1 VSQALQ
7 REQAVRSKLSALKEK
22 LEKANIPWVVFAGAA
37 AYCFGS
43 KRKVT
48 DIDILVRLEDLNRAK
63 AAIKDIDIKGFDIVA
78 DLEIE
83 ANQEGCRF
91 FMDDEMIERTK
102 WKQLFDVT
110 VPIIPVEDNI
120 IFKAILQRGEAQGKH
135 DIEDI
140 RHMVTNEKIDLKYL
154 NKKVEKYRAE
164 KRVKPLLKKL
174 RIL

>member
-1 VSQALQ
+1 VSQTLQ
-7 REQAVRSKLSALKEK
+7 SDQAIRSKLSALKEK
-22 LEKANIPWVVFAGAA
+22 LEKASIPWVVFAGAA
-37 AYCFGS
+37 AYCYGS

-48 DIDILVRLEDLNRAK
+48 DIDILVRLEDLDRAK
-63 AAIKDIDIKGFDIVA
+63 AAIKDMDIKGFDIVA

-83 ANQEGCRF
+83 ANQESCRF
-91 FMDDEMIERTK
+91 FMDDEMIERRK
-102 WKQLFDVT
+102 WKQLFDVS

-120 IFKAILQRGEAQGKH
+120 IFKAILQRGENQSKH

-140 RHMVTNEKIDLKYL
+140 QHMVTNEKIDSEYL
-154 NKKVEKYRAE
+154 NKKVKKYHAE